1 MRMLMVGTVA
11 LLAGIAPAL
20 AVHGDH
26 TVEQWHEA
34 RYICK
39 MGEDHDGIRVIEPE
53 RGAICHALHQL
64 SLVLLKDDY
73 CWSQSEQEWVAV
85 KQEERTCLPSR

>member
-1 MRMLMVGTVA
+1 MVIGTLV
-11 LLAGIAPAL
+11 LLAGVTPAR

-39 MGEDHDGIRVIEPE
+39 MGKDRDGARVIEPE
-53 RGAICHALHQL
+53 RDAICHALERM
-64 SLVLLKDDY
+64 SLVLLENNHCWNWSEKEWLPVGQDDRF
-73 CWSQSEQEWVAV
+73 CRQSN
-85 KQEERTCLPSR
+85 